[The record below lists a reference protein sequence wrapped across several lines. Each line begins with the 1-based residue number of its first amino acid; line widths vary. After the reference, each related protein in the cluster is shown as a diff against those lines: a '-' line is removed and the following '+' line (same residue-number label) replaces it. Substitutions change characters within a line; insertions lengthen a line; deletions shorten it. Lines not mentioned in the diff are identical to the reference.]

1 LISIILVLAS
11 VTVLYIGIALMWVI
25 NRLPLLGTTLESI
38 GIVMT
43 GVFVYRNLWTTSK
56 RQVTFDRI
64 ISYRDAISG
73 KKPDPIRTVSTVE
86 ATGDLSNVQAPNV
99 PVTPAAPVPVAIA
112 STPQRKSNGVDELRY
127 LFLASQVELIDDA
140 SKLAGLQHQ
149 ATSEGGKIGVT
160 SAEGEKC
167 DRCWNYSPTV
177 GHNSEHPLVCDRCV
191 DALAGSF

>member
-1 LISIILVLAS
+1 
-11 VTVLYIGIALMWVI
+11 MWVI

-43 GVFVYRNLWTTSK
+43 GVFVFRNLWTSSK

-64 ISYRDAISG
+64 IAYRDAISG
-73 KKPDPIRTVSTVE
+73 KKPEPIRTVSPVE
-86 ATGDLSNVQAPNV
+86 ATGDLSNVQAPNL
-99 PVTPAAPVPVAIA
+99 PVTAPAPVAIA
-112 STPQRKSNGVDELRY
+112 SAPQPKSNGVDELRY

-140 SKLAGLQHQ
+140 SKFADLQHQ

-160 SAEGEKC
+160 KAEGEKC

-191 DALAGSF
+191 DALVGNF

>member
-1 LISIILVLAS
+1 
-11 VTVLYIGIALMWVI
+11 
-25 NRLPLLGTTLESI
+25 
-38 GIVMT
+38 VMT

-64 ISYRDAISG
+64 IAYRDAISG
-73 KKPDPIRTVSTVE
+73 KKPDPIRTVSPVE

-99 PVTPAAPVPVAIA
+99 PIKAPVI
-112 STPQRKSNGVDELRY
+112 TPETQRKSNGVDELRY

-160 SAEGEKC
+160 TAEGAKC

-177 GHNSEHPLVCDRCV
+177 GHNSEHPLICARCV
-191 DALAGSF
+191 DALAGNF